1 MAVSED
7 VKKQFVNYILLQV
20 FDDQYIDRA
29 EEKKI
34 LEEGVRKGL
43 GVDEGL
49 AIIRQ
54 VASEKGLALERDAEE
69 RAKEMLARFAGNDGK
84 VDKKE
89 FEDALAIYHSA
100 SKGKIPEP
108 ELKRRLKKM
117 METNAW
123 KAKEGGLFGTKWYSA
138 IT

>member
-1 MAVSED
+1 MFAAKSAKDE
-7 VKKQFVNYILLQV
+7 FVEQIMLQV

-34 LEEGVRKGL
+34 LEEGLKKGI
-43 GVDEGL
+43 GVEEGL
-49 AIIRQ
+49 SLIRQ
-54 VASEKGLALERDAEE
+54 VATQKGFVLERDAEE
-69 RAKEMLARFAGNDGK
+69 RAKEMLHQFASNDGK

-89 FEDALAIYHSA
+89 FEDTLSLFKTATR
-100 SKGKIPEP
+100 GKVPEP

-117 METNAW
+117 MQDNGW
-123 KAKEGGLFGTKWYSA
+123 NAKEGGLFGSKWYSA

>member
-1 MAVSED
+1 MVSED
-7 VKKQFVNYILLQV
+7 VKKQFVNYIMLQV
-20 FDDQYIDRA
+20 FDDQYIDRT

-34 LEEGVRKGL
+34 LEEGVKKGL

-69 RAKEMLARFAGNDGK
+69 RAKEMLARFSGNDGK

-89 FEDALAIYHSA
+89 FEDALAIYQSA
-100 SKGKIPEP
+100 SKGKVPEP

-117 METNAW
+117 MEGNGW
-123 KAKEGGLFGTKWYSA
+123 KAKEGGLFGSKWYSA